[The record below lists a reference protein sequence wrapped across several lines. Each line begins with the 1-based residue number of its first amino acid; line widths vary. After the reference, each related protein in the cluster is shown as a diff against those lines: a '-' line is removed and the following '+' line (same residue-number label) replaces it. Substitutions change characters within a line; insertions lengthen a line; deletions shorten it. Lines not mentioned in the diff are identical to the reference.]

1 MTLEHIAMLANRYP
15 QIEEVWLIGSRAEG
29 PERPSSDWDY
39 LIFANQR
46 LINSLRQKP
55 ELNRNDV
62 DLLVVYDG
70 DRFKSP
76 WRDGTRVKS
85 GSLSEWDWKVVGE
98 TEATYRATK
107 WRSDRD
113 FNVNVRLGR
122 GRRVWKKG

>member
-1 MTLEHIAMLANRYP
+1 MTCEHIAMLAKRYP

-29 PERPSSDWDY
+29 LERANSDWDY
-39 LIFANQR
+39 LVFANER

-55 ELNRNDV
+55 ELYREDV

-76 WRDGTRVKS
+76 WRDGARVKS

-98 TEATYRATK
+98 GEATYRATR
-107 WRSDRD
+107 WRSDGD
-113 FNVNVRLGR
+113 FNMNLREAR
-122 GRRVWKKG
+122 GRRVWKRG

>member
-1 MTLEHIAMLANRYP
+1 MTCEHIAMLAKRYP

-29 PERPSSDWDY
+29 LERANSDWDY
-39 LIFANQR
+39 LVFANER

-55 ELNRNDV
+55 ELYREDV

-76 WRDGTRVKS
+76 WRDGARVKS

-98 TEATYRATK
+98 GEATYRATK
-107 WRSDRD
+107 WRSDSD
-113 FNVNVRLGR
+113 FNMNLREAR
-122 GRRVWKKG
+122 GRRVWKRG

>member
-39 LIFANQR
+39 LIFANER

-98 TEATYRATK
+98 DDATYRATK
-107 WRSDRD
+107 WRSDSD
-113 FNVNVRLGR
+113 FDVNVRVGR
-122 GRRVWKKG
+122 GRRVWKRG